1 MIQKLYGT
9 VAVAALTALLAIQ
22 VSAQTTTTQSNTAA
36 QTQAEPAPVVA
47 APGPIPA
54 PAETATPEP
63 IPVPTPSATTTV
75 EPSQSVAEPTP
86 VIVDAGPGPG
96 SVEDFIKNVGDT
108 LFFDFDKHDLKGK
121 DIEDLDKM
129 IAWLKQYPKYGITV
143 EGHCDERGTREYNL
157 ALGERRA
164 DAVKSYLISKG
175 INPTRIQTV
184 SYGKERP
191 AVLGANELAWTFNR
205 RAVLVL
211 Y

>member
-36 QTQAEPAPVVA
+36 QTQAAT
-47 APGPIPA
+47 PGPIPA

-63 IPVPTPSATTTV
+63 VPVPTPSATTTTV
-75 EPSQSVAEPTP
+75 QPAQPVAEPAP
-86 VIVDAGPGPG
+86 KVVEAGPRPG
-96 SVEDFIKNVGDT
+96 SVEDFIDNVGDRV
-108 LFFDFDKHDLKGK
+108 FFDFDKYDLKGK
-121 DIEDLDKM
+121 DIEDLDQM
-129 IAWLKQYPKYGITV
+129 VAWLKQYPHGVTV

-164 DAVKSYLISKG
+164 EAVKQYLISKG
-175 INPTRIQTV
+175 IDGSKIQTV

-191 AVLGANELAWTFNR
+191 AVIGANELAWTFNR
-205 RAVLVL
+205 RAVLIL
-211 Y
+211 N

>member
-36 QTQAEPAPVVA
+36 QTQAATPD
-47 APGPIPA
+47 PIPA

-63 IPVPTPSATTTV
+63 VPVPTPSATTTTV
-75 EPSQSVAEPTP
+75 QPAQPVAEPAP
-86 VIVDAGPGPG
+86 EVVEAGIRPG
-96 SVEDFIKNVGDT
+96 SVEDFITNVGDRV
-108 LFFDFDKHDLKGK
+108 FFDFDKYDLKGK
-121 DIEDLDKM
+121 DIEDLDSM
-129 IAWLKQYPKYGITV
+129 VAWLKQYPHGVTV

-164 DAVKSYLISKG
+164 EAVKQYLISKG
-175 INPTRIQTV
+175 IDGNKIKTV

-191 AVLGANELAWTFNR
+191 AVIGANELAWTFNR
-205 RAVLVL
+205 RAVLIL
-211 Y
+211 N